1 MSTLA
6 AESLRVPAHSQRTRS
21 EGWIENRTALI
32 LFGAGLLIGC
42 YQAFRPGFG
51 FGRGN
56 EMVSI
61 ARNLAATGIYGNP
74 FPPAVTGPTA
84 VVPPLYPLFL
94 GGLIKLFGLSPLFVL
109 VAELANVLANAW
121 IAALM
126 PRLSRVFYED
136 ATPGAF
142 AGILWLFSMRLLP
155 QWDVSYT
162 VLGLVLFLLLSAATI
177 ERPKRAPLWASL
189 AGLIAGLLTLANPAT
204 GLVSIP
210 WVLYLAWSRRVP
222 LQLVLRYVSV
232 LVAVIGLCNLP
243 WVIRNYTIWRE
254 PVLRTNFGMTIYSS
268 NNDCAQ
274 SSLFRNMANGC
285 YQSTHPVLSEKESQ
299 LLKDLGELSYD
310 RKRTADT
317 FAWIRSHPSRFR
329 QLTVSRA
336 IEFWFPD
343 GLDETLY
350 AFWLSTILFVPGLVV
365 MARRREPV
373 TAFVLFISLVYP
385 LMYYIVVSCD
395 RYRYPILWASQLP
408 AGYCAVVLI
417 GMIRNL
423 GTQPSVPPLTAPPVR
438 Q

>member
-1 MSTLA
+1 M
-6 AESLRVPAHSQRTRS
+6 
-21 EGWIENRTALI
+21 
-32 LFGAGLLIGC
+32 LFVAGVIIGC
-42 YQAFRPGFG
+42 YQAFLPGFG

-56 EMVSI
+56 EMASI
-61 ARNLAATGIYGNP
+61 ARNLTATGTYGNP

-94 GGLIKLFGLSPLFVL
+94 AALMKLFGLSPLFVL
-109 VAELANVLANAW
+109 AADLANVLANAW

-126 PRLSRVFYED
+126 PRLSRVFYDD
-136 ATPGAF
+136 AAPGVF
-142 AGILWLFSMRLLP
+142 AGVLWLFSMRLLP

-177 ERPKRAPLWASL
+177 ERTDRVPLWAAL

-204 GLVSIP
+204 ILVSMP
-210 WVLYLAWSRRVP
+210 WVLYLAWSRRVRFQQT
-222 LQLVLRYVSV
+222 LQFGSV
-232 LVAVIGLCNLP
+232 LVVVIGLCNLP
-243 WVIRNYTIWRE
+243 WMIRNYTIWHE

-299 LLKDLGELSYD
+299 LMKDLGELVYD

-317 FAWIRSHPSRFR
+317 FAWICTHPKRFR
-329 QLTVSRA
+329 QLTVLRFV
-336 IEFWFPD
+336 EFWFPD
-343 GLDETLY
+343 GDTGNLY
-350 AFWLSTILFVPGLVV
+350 AFWLSTILFVPGLII

-373 TAFVLFISLVYP
+373 TVFVLFVSLVYP

-408 AGYCAVVLI
+408 AGYCVAALI
-417 GMIRNL
+417 EPMRRRRIQRGVSL
-423 GTQPSVPPLTAPPVR
+423 GQAISTPCA
-438 Q
+438 

>member
-1 MSTLA
+1 M
-6 AESLRVPAHSQRTRS
+6 
-21 EGWIENRTALI
+21 I

-61 ARNLAATGIYGNP
+61 ARNLAATGTYGNP

-84 VVPPLYPLFL
+84 VVPPLYPIFL
-94 GGLIKLFGLSPLFVL
+94 AGLIKLFGLSPFFVL
-109 VAELANVLANAW
+109 VVELVNVLANAW

-136 ATPGAF
+136 AAPGII
-142 AGILWLFSMRLLP
+142 AGVLWLFSMRLLP

-177 ERPKRAPLWASL
+177 GRTNRALLCAAL

-222 LQLVLRYVSV
+222 LQRALRYVSV

-243 WVIRNYTIWRE
+243 WVIRNYTIWHE

-268 NNDCAQ
+268 NSDCAQ
-274 SSLFRNMANGC
+274 SSLFRNMASGC
-285 YQSTHPVLSEKESQ
+285 YQSMHPVLSEKESQ
-299 LLKDLGELSYD
+299 LLKDLGELAYD

-329 QLTVSRA
+329 QLTVSRVM
-336 IEFWFPD
+336 EFWFPD

-350 AFWLSTILFVPGLVV
+350 AFWLSTVLFIPGLIV

-408 AGYCAVVLI
+408 AGYCAVIL
-417 GMIRNL
+417 MERIRSL
-423 GTQPSVPPLTAPPVR
+423 GTRPSVPPLTAPPAR

>member
-1 MSTLA
+1 V
-6 AESLRVPAHSQRTRS
+6 AERLRVPAPSHRTQS
-21 EGWIENRTALI
+21 SGWTQNRAALI
-32 LFGAGLLIGC
+32 LFGAALLIGC

-61 ARNLAATGIYGNP
+61 ARNLAATGTYGNP

-84 VVPPLYPLFL
+84 VVPPLYPVFL
-94 GGLIKLFGLSPLFVL
+94 AGLIKLFGLSPLFVL
-109 VAELANVLANAW
+109 VVELVNVLANAW

-136 ATPGAF
+136 AAPGII
-142 AGILWLFSMRLLP
+142 AGVLWLFSMRLLP

-177 ERPKRAPLWASL
+177 GRINRALLCAAL

-222 LQLVLRYVSV
+222 LQRALRYGSV

-274 SSLFRNMANGC
+274 SSLFRNMASGC
-285 YQSTHPVLSEKESQ
+285 YQSTHPVLSEQEST
-299 LLKDLGELSYD
+299 LLKDLGELEYD

-317 FAWIRSHPSRFR
+317 FAWIRFHPNRFR

-336 IEFWFPD
+336 MEFWFPD

-350 AFWLSTILFVPGLVV
+350 AFWLSTVLFVPGLVV

-373 TAFVLFISLVYP
+373 TVFVLFISLVYP

-408 AGYCAVVLI
+408 AGYCAVILM
-417 GMIRNL
+417 GRIRSL
-423 GTQPSVPPLTAPPVR
+423 GTLPSVPPLTAPPAR